1 MDEIFEFPVN
11 TPTERFQALRAIV
24 NLLGQRGYA
33 NPADALLF
41 SRNLQEVAR
50 FVDDL
55 EKFDAQVIGATERLL
70 SLYNIRWATRRGL
83 DQSVVLIAA
92 FAVQQNHFVR
102 VAEDCFNYSDTL
114 SGYIAG
120 GR

>member
-1 MDEIFEFPVN
+1 MEETFEFLVN
-11 TPTERFQALRAIV
+11 TPTERFQALRGVV

-41 SRNLQEVAR
+41 SRNLQEVAQ
-50 FVDDL
+50 FTDDL
-55 EKFDAQVIGATERLL
+55 EKFDAQVIAATERLL

-83 DQSVVLIAA
+83 DQNVVLIAA
-92 FAVQQNHFVR
+92 FKVQVNHFAQ
-102 VAEDCFNYSDTL
+102 VAKEKFNYTTDL
-114 SGYIAG
+114 ENFIAG